1 MRQTPPFYTDII
13 EYIDSLKRLFD
24 IVVQVDDGTIPDPVE
39 FVAYLA
45 KNPPL
50 DAAIKSTNEKY
61 WAWHQG
67 EDEKEERRARKE
79 AREKAQ
85 KEKDAADK
93 AFFKVKANKD
103 AALKRSV
110 TAKLRESGAKR
121 KFTKDE
127 HDWYV
132 RKNNKL
138 PLKDC

>member
-50 DAAIKSTNEKY
+50 DEAIKSTNEKY

-67 EDEKEERRARKE
+67 EDAKEERRARKE
-79 AREKAQ
+79 AREKAE
-85 KEKDAADK
+85 KE
-93 AFFKVKANKD
+93 KD

-110 TAKLRESGAKR
+110 TAKLHESGAKR

-138 PLKDC
+138 PLKGC